1 MTDTTA
7 HPPITTRAEWLVA
20 RKALLVRERELTKQR
35 DAVNAH
41 RRRLP
46 MVRVDKSYLFDTPDG
61 EKTLL
66 DLFEGRRQ
74 LVVYHFMFDP
84 SWEKGCPGCTGFVDA
99 LGDTSLLNA
108 RDTTFAV
115 IARAPLEKLQHYR
128 ATRGW
133 KQTLFSSHRTDF
145 NYDFHATQDEAIA
158 PVEHN
163 YHDKAELEQR
173 GQARFAKG
181 ENHGISVFFRVD
193 DTVFHTYSTF
203 ARGTEGIVGAV
214 SMLDLTPFGRQEDF
228 EDSPPG
234 WPQRPTYG

>member
-7 HPPITTRAEWLVA
+7 HPPIATRGEWLAA
-20 RKALLVRERELTKQR
+20 RRTLLARERELTKAR
-35 DAVNAH
+35 DAVNAQ

-46 MVRVDKSYLFDTPDG
+46 MVSVDKTYVFDSPDG

-84 SWEKGCPGCTGFVDA
+84 GWEKGCPGCTGFVDT
-99 LGDTSLLNA
+99 LGDLSLLAA
-108 RDTTFAV
+108 RDTSFAI
-115 IARAPLEKLQHYR
+115 IARAPLEKLQVYR
-128 ATRGW
+128 AAKGW
-133 KQTLFSSHRTDF
+133 QRTLTSSYRTDF
-145 NYDFHATQDEAIA
+145 NYDFHATQDEAVA

-173 GQARFAKG
+173 GQARFARG

-193 DTVFHTYSTF
+193 DAVFHTYSTF
-203 ARGTEGIVGAV
+203 ARGTEGVASAV

-228 EDSPPG
+228 EDSPEG